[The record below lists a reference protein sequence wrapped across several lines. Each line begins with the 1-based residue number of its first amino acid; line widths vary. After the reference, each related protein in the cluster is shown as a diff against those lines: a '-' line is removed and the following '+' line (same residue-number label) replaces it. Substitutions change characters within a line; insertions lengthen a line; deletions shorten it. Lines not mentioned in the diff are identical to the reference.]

1 MPGTVGEVA
10 AMRAAQRRIMA
21 AEDEARRRL
30 ARDLHDGA
38 QQKIV
43 AALVALQ
50 RSQGKWSSDPDR
62 ARDLLDTGVEQAK
75 AGLHMLRVL
84 VAGIHPP
91 ILTHL
96 GLAAAIESLAAGM
109 PVPVRMD
116 IMSDRLL
123 PSFEA
128 SIYFFVAEG
137 LTNVIKHAEASEAGV
152 RIAMENGGIMVET
165 ADDGIGG
172 ADPAHA
178 GLAGLSDRV
187 EALGGQMT
195 VSSPPGKGT
204 TLTASIPLPAPLAT
218 R

>member
-1 MPGTVGEVA
+1 
-10 AMRAAQRRIMA
+10 MRAAQGRIVA
-21 AEDEARRRL
+21 AQDDARRRI

-43 AALVALQ
+43 AALVTLQ
-50 RSQGKWSSDPDR
+50 RAQGKWSSDPQR
-62 ARDLLDTGVEQAK
+62 AHELLDTGVEQAK
-75 AGLHMLRVL
+75 AGLNSLREL
-84 VAGIHPP
+84 VVGIHPP

-116 IMSDRLL
+116 IMSDRL
-123 PSFEA
+123 PASFEA

-152 RIAMENGGIMVET
+152 RIGMKQGNMRVET
-165 ADDGIGG
+165 TDDGIGG
-172 ADPAHA
+172 ADPTRA

-195 VSSPPGKGT
+195 VSSPPGHGT
-204 TLTASIPLPAPLAT
+204 TLTACIPLPAPLAT

>member
-1 MPGTVGEVA
+1 MPGTVDEVA
-10 AMRAAQRRIMA
+10 AIQAAQRRIVA

-43 AALVALQ
+43 AALVTLQ

-62 ARDLLDTGVEQAK
+62 ARELLDTGVEQAK

-116 IMSDRLL
+116 IMSNRLP
-123 PSFEA
+123 PSLEA
-128 SIYFFVAEG
+128 SIYFFVAEC
-137 LTNVIKHAEASEAGV
+137 LQNVIKHAEASKAGV
-152 RIAMENGGIMVET
+152 RIVMDDRSITVET
-165 ADDGIGG
+165 TDDGVGG
-172 ADPAHA
+172 AD
-178 GLAGLSDRV
+178 
-187 EALGGQMT
+187 
-195 VSSPPGKGT
+195 
-204 TLTASIPLPAPLAT
+204 
-218 R
+218 

>member
-1 MPGTVGEVA
+1 MPGTGDEIA
-10 AMRAAQRRIMA
+10 AMQAAQRRIVA

-43 AALVALQ
+43 AALVTLQ
-50 RSQGKWSSDPDR
+50 RSQGKWSSDPQR
-62 ARDLLDTGVEQAK
+62 ARELLDSGVEQAQ
-75 AGLHMLRVL
+75 AGLHSLREL

-96 GLAAAIESLAAGM
+96 GLAAAIQSLAAGM
-109 PVPVRMD
+109 PVPIRMD
-116 IMSDRLL
+116 IMSDRLP

-137 LTNVIKHAEASEAGV
+137 LTNVIKHAEASQAGV
-152 RIAMENGGIMVET
+152 RIAVEDLSIMVET
-165 ADDGIGG
+165 TDDGVGG
-172 ADPAHA
+172 ADPARA

-187 EALGGQMT
+187 GALGGHMT
-195 VSSPPGKGT
+195 VASSPGKGT

-218 R
+218 T